1 MSALSKIREW
11 VLTYPGIEKASA
23 LNVDYYSTTPDKSS
37 IEPSGLLVLSQSED
51 ILGNVTVKNQYS
63 FKLYF
68 VFPKAP
74 GDDAGATEN
83 ADWLLDFQEWVQ
95 EQRIR
100 NMVPSFGDDPK
111 SETVKAQNGTNEY
124 ADIEG
129 NGIYT
134 VLLSINFTKIY
145 EVS

>member
-37 IEPSGLLVLSQSED
+37 IEPSGLLELSRSED

-95 EQRIR
+95 EQSIR
-100 NMVPSFGDDPK
+100 NMVPSFGDEPK

-134 VLLSINFTKIY
+134 VLLSINFTRIY